1 MRFAVDTG
9 GTFTDLLVES
19 DDGSLHMFKAPT
31 IPHDPIQGVLNS
43 LEIAAQSLQFG
54 LAELLGEG
62 DLLIHGT
69 THAINAIITGR
80 TAKTALLTTLG
91 HRDMLVFREGGRI
104 EPFNFDVEFPKPY
117 VPRSLT
123 FEVPE
128 RIMADG
134 KIRTQLGERSV
145 LAIIDELKE
154 QRVEAVAVALLWSIL
169 NPAHELRIGELLQ
182 EHLPGR
188 PYTLSHEVNPAVRE
202 YRRASSACI
211 DASLK
216 PLMSSYMRDLAGRLE
231 DAGFHGRILIVT
243 SQGGV
248 IDPAQ
253 AAKAPIHL
261 INSGPSLAP
270 IAGAFFAGK
279 EEQAA
284 TAIVADTGG
293 TTYDISVVRNGRIP
307 RTRETWI
314 GERLR
319 GFMTGFPSVD
329 VKSIGAGGGSI
340 AWVDSGGLLHV
351 GPRSAGAEPGPA
363 CYGKGGQLAT
373 VTDAA
378 LVLGYLDAESFL
390 DGQLTLQIAPA
401 KAAIRDHVAK
411 PLGLPLEQA
420 AAAVFSVVTENM
432 AQAIIGITVDQGIDP
447 RGAVLVG
454 GGGAAGLNSTVIARR
469 LGCSQV
475 LIPEVGA
482 ALSAAG
488 ALMSN
493 LTTTYHATH
502 FTTSKRFDFP
512 AVNRILELLALR
524 CREFINQFG
533 AETVRQSTTLSGEAR
548 YAHQVWE
555 LEVPLNLACGKFES
569 SQDVKRLREAFD
581 TLHAEVFAVADPT
594 SEIEIVGWNARADCV
609 LRQTQE
615 LVLTTRPADDQK
627 QPRRRRI
634 YLDDQGWVEAAIHRF
649 EAIPIGAEIV
659 GPAVIESSFT
669 TIVVDPAA
677 RAIRRLLGSLAIT
690 PSASLGRIA
699 R

>member
-9 GTFTDLLVES
+9 GTFTDLLVEG
-19 DDGSLHMFKAPT
+19 DDGSLRMFKAAT
-31 IPHDPIQGVLNS
+31 IPSDPIEGVLNS
-43 LEIAAQSLQFG
+43 LRIAADSLQMK
-54 LAELLGEG
+54 LADLLERG

-80 TAKTALLTTLG
+80 TAKTAFLTTLG
-91 HRDMLVFREGGRI
+91 HRDVLVFREGGRI
-104 EPFNFDVEFPKPY
+104 EPFNFEVEFPKPY
-117 VPRSLT
+117 VPRALT

-134 KIRTQLGERSV
+134 SVRDPLSEPAV
-145 LAIIDELKE
+145 LAIIDELKAR
-154 QRVEAVAVALLWSIL
+154 QVEAVAVALLWSII
-169 NPAHELRIGELLQ
+169 NPAHELRIGELL
-182 EHLPGR
+182 EAHLPGR
-188 PYTLSHEVNPAVRE
+188 PYTLSHQVNPAVRE

-216 PLMSSYMRDLAGRLE
+216 PLMSSYMRDLAGRLRA
-231 DAGFHGRILIVT
+231 AGYRGRILVVT

-248 IDPAQ
+248 IDPGQ
-253 AAKAPIHL
+253 AADAPIHL

-270 IAGAFFAGK
+270 IAGAFFAA
-279 EEQAA
+279 EEEKAT
-284 TAIVADTGG
+284 TAIIADTGG

-351 GPRSAGAEPGPA
+351 GPESAGADPGPA
-363 CYGKGGQLAT
+363 CYGKGGRRAT

-378 LVLGYLDAESFL
+378 LVLGYLDAKCFL
-390 DGQLTLQIAPA
+390 DGQIALDA
-401 KAAIRDHVAK
+401 ALAQAAILTHVAQ
-411 PLGLPLEQA
+411 PLGLNLERA
-420 AAAVFSVVTENM
+420 AAAMFSVVTENM
-432 AQAIIGITVDQGIDP
+432 AQAIMGITVDQGIDP

-454 GGGAAGLNSTVIARR
+454 GGGAAGFNSTAIARR
-469 LGCSQV
+469 LGCSRV

-488 ALMSN
+488 ALISN
-493 LTTTYHATH
+493 LTTSYHATH

-512 AVNRILELLALR
+512 AVNGIVERLASR
-524 CREFINQFG
+524 CREFISQVG
-533 AETVRQSTTLSGEAR
+533 AESVRQSITFSAEAR

-555 LEVPLNLACGKFES
+555 LEVPLNLPQGKFES
-569 SQDVKRLREAFD
+569 MHDVTRLREAFD
-581 TLHAEVFAVADPT
+581 ALHAEVFAVADPT
-594 SEIEIVGWNARADCV
+594 CEIEIVGWNARADCA
-609 LRQTQE
+609 LRHTQR
-615 LVLTTRPADDQK
+615 LALTAPDSLPRT
-627 QPRRRRI
+627 QPVTRRI
-634 YLDDQGWVEAAIHRF
+634 YFEEQGWLEAAIHRF
-649 EAIPIGAEIV
+649 ETIPVGGEIA
-659 GPAVIESSFT
+659 GPAIVESSFT

-677 RAIRRLLGSLAIT
+677 RAIRAPLRSLAII
-690 PSASLGRIA
+690 PQLAA
-699 R
+699 